1 MNKRV
6 KILIAAA
13 SFIFVG
19 AVILTALS
27 LRQPES
33 TCVEIVQD
41 NKVIYSIDLAKEK
54 DRSFRV
60 EYEDGGWN
68 EIRIAEGKIS
78 ISDSDCPDKTCIKT
92 GALRWASVPIVCLPH
107 RLVIRF
113 ADKEQS

>member
-13 SFIFVG
+13 AVIFVG
-19 AVILTALS
+19 AVILTVLS
-27 LRQPES
+27 LRPSES
-33 TCVEIVQD
+33 TCVEIVQN
-41 NKVIYSIDLAKEK
+41 NKVIYSLDLAKEK
-54 DRSFRV
+54 NRSFRV
-60 EYEDGGWN
+60 ENEDGSWN
-68 EIRIAEGKIS
+68 EIRIEDGKIS

-92 GALRWASVPIVCLPH
+92 GVLRWEGVPIVCLPH